1 MHTLLRDLRY
11 AWRAQRKSPGFF
23 AVAVLTIALGIGA
36 TTSIFGVLYSV
47 LLKPLPYP
55 EPEKIVRAFE
65 VNQSGTRMRLSRLD
79 FEDWQRQSASFTHL
93 AAYWS
98 GLQPLVGAGEPSMV
112 SVAPVTPEFFPV
124 LGLQPLMGRWP
135 GTAQSGEAVISERIW
150 NTAFGADRN
159 VLGRALR
166 VGDKVYTV
174 VGVMP
179 AALDFPAGSRV
190 WVPLDLAPD
199 NSTRS
204 AHNYHVIGRLKSGL
218 SHATAEAEVQAI
230 AARLAAE
237 YPDTNKNVG
246 AALVPLQE
254 SLTANIRPTL
264 LLLLGMVGLVLVIGS
279 TNVGTLMLVRTA
291 SRSREIAVRAAL
303 GASTAQ
309 IARQLLTETVLLF
322 LIGGALGALLAV
334 WIGALLPV
342 LVPGLAGLAPGDI
355 GAVPIGFALAI
366 SLLAGLGVGLFPALN
381 SRRSNLV
388 ANLRSSSLSGGGGE
402 RMRASFIVAEVALC
416 VVLLA
421 GAALTARS
429 LMALHRQTLGLEP
442 AGVVAVQ
449 APLHFSQTDAPRAYS
464 ELIERL
470 RHLPGVESVGAT
482 SALPMSGGGSN
493 GNFQIEGSQAVSD
506 SDQTWAAWR
515 VVDEGYFRTLQI
527 PISAGRSFAPADHG
541 GESVVVINQ
550 AMARAYWP
558 GKNPLGQRIAIPGFD
573 QQTFDR
579 YRAGSNEWFTIVG
592 IVGDVRDESV
602 STAPVPQLYVPYFQR
617 RDADLDIV
625 LRTGLPLASIEKS
638 VKQVIHDFDP
648 QVPVRVLRLEEFLS
662 TSIATPRLRSLLIG
676 AFASIA
682 WVLAAVGL
690 YGVMAFSVERRTA
703 EIGVRSVFGATRFN
717 LLSMVIG
724 RGLTLVAIGLAGGI
738 VGVLALR
745 GVIGKFLYGVSASDP
760 IALVAVCLLLLAMGI
775 VASVVPARRATKVDP
790 MVALRYE

>member
-1 MHTLLRDLRY
+1 MHTLLRDVHY

-55 EPEKIVRAFE
+55 EPERMVRAFE
-65 VNQSGTRMRLSRLD
+65 VSQTGTRMRLSRLD
-79 FEDWQRQSASFTHL
+79 FEDWQRQSTSFTHL
-93 AAYWS
+93 AAYWT
-98 GLQPLVGAGEPSMV
+98 GLQPLVGAGEPFMV

-124 LGLQPLMGRWP
+124 LGVQPLMGRWP
-135 GTAQSGEAVISERIW
+135 GSAQSGEAAISERVW
-150 NTAFGADRN
+150 KTTFGADPKI
-159 VLGRALR
+159 LGRALR
-166 VGDKVYTV
+166 IGDDAYTV
-174 VGVMP
+174 VAVMP
-179 AALDFPAGSRV
+179 AALDFPTGSRV
-190 WVPLDLAPD
+190 WVPLDMTGD

-204 AHNYHVIGRLKSGL
+204 AHNYHVIGRLTPGVA
-218 SHATAEAEVQAI
+218 HATAEAEVQAI

-254 SLTANIRPTL
+254 TMTASLRPTL

-291 SRSREIAVRAAL
+291 SRSREIALRAAL
-303 GASTAQ
+303 GASTGQ

-334 WIGALLPV
+334 WIGALVPV
-342 LVPGLAGLAPGDI
+342 VVPGLAGVAAGEVDGI
-355 GAVPIGFALAI
+355 KVGFAIAI
-366 SLLAGLGVGLFPALN
+366 SLFAGLGVGLFPALS
-381 SRRSNLV
+381 SRRGDLV
-388 ANLRSSSLSGGGGE
+388 ANLRSSSVSGGGGE
-402 RMRASFIVAEVALC
+402 RMRAAFIVAEVALC

-421 GAALTARS
+421 GAALTART
-429 LMALHRQTLGLEP
+429 LLALHAQSLGMEP
-442 AGVVAVQ
+442 SGVLAVQ

-493 GNFQIEGSQAVSD
+493 GNFQIEGRQVLSD

-515 VVDEGYFRTLQI
+515 VVDEAYFPTLHI
-527 PISAGRSFAPADHG
+527 PISAGRSFTTSDRG

-558 GKNPLGQRIAIPGFD
+558 GEDPLGKRIAIPGFD
-573 QQTFDR
+573 QQTFAR
-579 YRAGSNEWFTIVG
+579 YRAGSNEWFTIIG

-602 STAPVPQLYVPYFQR
+602 SAPPVPQLYVPYFQR

-648 QVPVRVLRLEEFLS
+648 QVPVRVLQLEEFLS

-682 WVLAAVGL
+682 WILAAVGL

-703 EIGVRSVFGATRFN
+703 EMGVRSVFGATRFN
-717 LLSMVIG
+717 LLSMVIK
-724 RGLTLVAIGLAGGI
+724 RGLSLVGIGLAAGI
-738 VGVLALR
+738 VVVLALR
-745 GVIGKFLYGVSASDP
+745 GAIAKFLYGVSASDP
-760 IALVAVCLLLLAMGI
+760 IALIAVCLLLLVMG
-775 VASVVPARRATKVDP
+775 VLASIVPARRATQVDP
-790 MVALRYE
+790 LVALRYE